1 MKKNTGYKLL
11 HIPSGL
17 YVWNRRNRKG
27 GSTYILDSIG
37 NTFYTTNS
45 ILNHL
50 KNDSVCV
57 VYEQVSISPLITRGI
72 EYEASFNEFEFIEV
86 KQ

>member
-27 GSTYILDSIG
+27 GSAYILTSTG
-37 NTFYTTNS
+37 NTFYEINS

-50 KNDSVCV
+50 KNDSICM
-57 VYEQVSISPLITRGI
+57 VYEPFDLIKSI